1 MTARYF
7 SKLIRNA
14 TLRPMALALGGV
26 AVAAAAFA
34 PVTVMAQG
42 RDPAYAAARAS
53 GQVGEKM
60 DGYLG
65 FVGTPS
71 GALRAMVDDLNIK
84 RKAAYAAKAQAN
96 NATIEEYALSSGC
109 QLILNT
115 QQGEKYQAPD
125 GSWQTRGSGVPL
137 RDSRCP

>member
-1 MTARYF
+1 MTAKF
-7 SKLIRNA
+7 
-14 TLRPMALALGGV
+14 LAPLVGAVLAV
-26 AVAAAAFA
+26 AVAIPGAAL
-34 PVTVMAQG
+34 AQG
-42 RDPAYAAARAS
+42 RDPAYAAARAA

-71 GALRAMVDDLNIK
+71 AALRAIVDDINIK

-96 NATIEEYALSSGC
+96 SATVEEYALTSGC

-115 QQGEKYQAPD
+115 RPGEKYQAPD
-125 GSWQTRGSGVPL
+125 GSWQTRGAGVPL

>member
-1 MTARYF
+1 M
-7 SKLIRNA
+7 
-14 TLRPMALALGGV
+14 
-26 AVAAAAFA
+26 
-34 PVTVMAQG
+34 VMAQS

-65 FVGTPS
+65 FVVTP
-71 GALRAMVDDLNIK
+71 GAALRALVDDINIK

-96 NATIEEYALSSGC
+96 NATIEEYALTSGC

-115 QQGEKYQAPD
+115 RPGEKYQVPN
-125 GSWQTRGSGVPL
+125 GSWQTRGAGAPQ

>member
-1 MTARYF
+1 MTAHSV
-7 SKLIRNA
+7 SKLML
-14 TLRPMALALGGV
+14 TLSGIALAI
-26 AVAAAAFA
+26 A
-34 PVTVMAQG
+34 PVTAMAQG

-53 GQVGEKM
+53 GQVGEKL

-65 FVGTPS
+65 FVGTP
-71 GALRAMVDDLNIK
+71 GATLRGMVDDLNIK

-115 QQGEKYQAPD
+115 QPGEKYQAPD
-125 GSWQTRGSGVPL
+125 GSWQTRGSAAPQ

>member
-1 MTARYF
+1 MAAKFLT
-7 SKLIRNA
+7 SLIGV
-14 TLRPMALALGGV
+14 ALAAS
-26 AVAAAAFA
+26 AVVPGAAL
-34 PVTVMAQG
+34 AQG
-42 RDPAYAAARAS
+42 RDPAYAAARAA

-65 FVGTPS
+65 YVVTPS
-71 GALRAMVDDLNIK
+71 AQLRAIVDDINIK

-96 NATIEEYALSSGC
+96 NATIEEYALTSGC

-115 QQGEKYQAPD
+115 RPGEKYQAPD
-125 GSWQTRGSGVPL
+125 GSWQTRGAGAPQ

>member
-1 MTARYF
+1 MTAQLP
-7 SKLIRNA
+7 SKFAAKLMLA
-14 TLRPMALALGGV
+14 LSGVALAVTPV
-26 AVAAAAFA
+26 A
-34 PVTVMAQG
+34 TMAQG

-71 GALRAMVDDLNIK
+71 AALRALVDDLNIK

-115 QQGEKYQAPD
+115 QPGEKYQAPD
-125 GSWQTRGSGVPL
+125 GSWQTRTSAPPL